1 MRREAQKDLETC
13 QEKLY
18 EASHDRDKVQLLE
31 VMVTLQEKLRMVEQ
45 LAFESLLGQL
55 VAYKSLVAR
64 LMAQTAK
71 LKAQVKEARDALGG
85 RQ

>member
-1 MRREAQKDLETC
+1 MRREAQKDLEIC

-18 EASHDRDKVQLLE
+18 KASHDGDKVQLLE

-55 VAYKSLVAR
+55 VACKSLVAR
-64 LMAQTAK
+64 LMAQTVK
-71 LKAQVKEARDALGG
+71 LKAQVKEARDAMGG
-85 RQ
+85 R